1 MGSATSCQGR
11 CSLKWLPK
19 KKEMEMKSDTVKI
32 IQALARV
39 LLLLLSK

>member
-11 CSLKWLPK
+11 RSLDCLPK
-19 KKEMEMKSDTVKI
+19 KNEMEVKYDTVKI
-32 IQALARV
+32 IRALAGV